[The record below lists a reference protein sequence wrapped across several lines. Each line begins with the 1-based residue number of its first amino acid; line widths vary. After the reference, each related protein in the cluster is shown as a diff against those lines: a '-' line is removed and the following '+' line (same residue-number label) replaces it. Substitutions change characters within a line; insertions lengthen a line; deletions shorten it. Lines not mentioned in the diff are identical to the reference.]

1 MSSNLKIQNVQ
12 LIKQLKLL
20 RNRGQSY
27 REMAE
32 ETGIP
37 KSTIQYHMAQVDKAG
52 GLEPTAHLVL
62 PDMHGKYVDTRAMK
76 AICSYAR
83 TRDWDS
89 VVQLGDLCD
98 FDAVSHWNKG
108 KIRKQMGKVV
118 KDEYDF
124 VNCQLDNLACATKK
138 APLTV
143 LQGNHDYW
151 IEMYLDAQPE
161 LVGLLEMEECLFFK
175 DRGIN
180 FVKFWE
186 FGTQHTIGHAHFI
199 HGHYVTKY
207 HARRHAE
214 VYGTNIFYGHTHD
227 IQSYSYERQG
237 DNATYVGQS
246 LGTLSQYNMVY
257 TRGKPNK
264 WQQAFAIFYV
274 MPDGYFWYN
283 VVRIFDGGFVV
294 EGKYYG

>member
-1 MSSNLKIQNVQ
+1 MPSNLKIQNVA

-20 RNRGQSY
+20 RSRGQSY

-37 KSTIQYHMAQVDKAG
+37 KSTIQYHMAQVDASS
-52 GLEPTAHLVL
+52 GLKPTAHLVL
-62 PDMHGKYVDTRAMK
+62 PDMHGKYLDARAFNSIMSFAKTRE
-76 AICSYAR
+76 
-83 TRDWDS
+83 WDS

-108 KIRKQMGKVV
+108 KLRKMQGKTV
-118 KDEYDF
+118 KAEYDL
-124 VNCQLDNLACATKK
+124 VNKILDQLHSHTYG

-143 LQGNHDYW
+143 IQGNHDYW
-151 IEMYLDAQPE
+151 IEMYLDENPQ
-161 LVGLLEMEECLFFK
+161 LQGLLEMEECLRF
-175 DRGIN
+175 DERGIN

-186 FGTQHTIGHAHFI
+186 AHKVHQIGHAHFI
-199 HGHYVTKY
+199 HGTYITKY

-227 IQSYSYERQG
+227 IQSYSYERAG
-237 DNATYVGQS
+237 DNATFVGQS
-246 LGTLSQYNMVY
+246 LGTLSQYTMEY
-257 TRGKPNK
+257 TRGKPNR

>member
-1 MSSNLKIQNVQ
+1 MSNMKIENLE
-12 LIKQLKLL
+12 LIKHIRRLKH
-20 RNRGQSY
+20 RGHSY
-27 REMAE
+27 REIAE
-32 ETGIP
+32 DTGIP
-37 KSTIQYHMAQVDKAG
+37 KSTIQYHMAKLDEAG
-52 GLEPTAHLVL
+52 GLSPTAHLVL
-62 PDMHGKYVDTRAMK
+62 PDMHGKYIDRRAFN
-76 AICSYAR
+76 AVLEYAKPR
-83 TRDWDS
+83 EWDS

-118 KDEYDF
+118 KDEYDI
-124 VNCQLDNLACATKK
+124 VNHLLNKLEEATNA

-143 LQGNHDYW
+143 IQGNHDYW

-161 LVGLLEMEECLFFK
+161 LVGLLEMEECLRFE

-186 FGTQHTIGHAHFI
+186 NGKAHKIGHANFI
-199 HGHYVTKY
+199 HGTYITKY

-227 IQSYSYERQG
+227 IQSYSYERAG
-237 DNATYVGQS
+237 DNATYVGHS
-246 LGTLSQYNMVY
+246 LGTLSRYNMAY

-274 MPDGYFWYN
+274 MPDGLFWYN

-294 EGKYYG
+294 DGEYYGG